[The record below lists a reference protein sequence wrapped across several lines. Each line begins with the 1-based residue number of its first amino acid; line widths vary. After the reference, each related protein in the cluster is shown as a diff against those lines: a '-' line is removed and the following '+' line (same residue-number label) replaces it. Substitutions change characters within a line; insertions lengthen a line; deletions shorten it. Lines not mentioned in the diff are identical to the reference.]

1 MVNLDIYLIGVLS
14 GLLCGFILF
23 LLYKTLKG
31 DLNIQNHINK
41 HQDAFFNVSGI
52 LISFGLYLIWS
63 EIPTYKYPVISSFLG
78 LFILY
83 FFFRVLLSIFKSF
96 RGFWASSSRRE
107 KLLISIMLFFASIVL
122 VPLFLFMLAVG
133 LETYETVNRRGEGEK
148 YSCSVDRDCSD
159 FGSQAEAQ
167 KFFDSCGFTKTND
180 PMDLDGLDF
189 VDNGVVCEEGSK

>member
-1 MVNLDIYLIGVLS
+1 MNISKHVNNHHEAA
-14 GLLCGFILF
+14 F
-23 LLYKTLKG
+23 
-31 DLNIQNHINK
+31 NI
-41 HQDAFFNVSGI
+41 
-52 LISFGLYLIWS
+52 FGLVLTFVLYLVWS

-83 FFFRVLLSIFKSF
+83 FFFRVILSIFKSF

-133 LETYETVNRRGEGEK
+133 LETYETVNRRSEGGK

-159 FGSQAEAQ
+159 FSSQAEAQ

-180 PMDLDGLDF
+180 PMDLDGLEF
-189 VDNGVVCEEGSK
+189 IDNGVVCESTDD